1 MSFKNYFPPPGLTR
15 NFNQQVTHPGPTD
28 SALPSQKVAV
38 TENIDPEVLQPRDT
52 KNNSNKR
59 DESLAEKVSATISE
73 INGNT
78 NNKPISKNLESCL
91 GYMQGLFEKEMK
103 SHDTKIQAIL
113 EELAQPCDAS
123 HIDEASEGRYKVFT
137 NVVRDSKVE
146 KLDDS
151 NAWEN
156 IKKMI
161 VNETNKRYGI
171 KDKCQNFSNQL
182 LKVCHDGMRDHRD
195 INKDQIKNF
204 RNYLQAQQ
212 TYLQNC
218 LKEHITESSKIL
230 EDALTQYWDMKD
242 AKSIST
248 KYVQKITP
256 QITANQKEH
265 YNKIEETF
273 KIAEDKLA
281 CKEWLYKTF
290 QKMLPT
296 DDENAFENEIP
307 LFPMPEPDTVP
318 GTVPETVP
326 DTVPNTEPEPEPS
339 SISEPGSSSESK
351 FPSIA
356 SLADSLPSYPQRIKE
371 TLRKIMQFDQEII
384 FEKLGD
390 FSNVFTKQPPTGVP
404 KNRVMGRYDTS
415 PVETREHILK
425 VQAYLANN
433 SVHPCYWGYALF
445 SSTCPKGNEFF
456 APRPTD
462 WYYQVATLLEGF
474 DYFYARQ
481 YELSLIWHIK
491 PKPKDSVADLILYN
505 VQQIISAKF
514 NTKLYL
520 FKELKTV
527 IYMILS
533 ENFYKSLAEQ
543 VMNCTDRIDLY
554 LLCLTELFNDSELG
568 REPLTKEYIEYK
580 SYCNDFDDHE
590 FDYESEECEFDH
602 ESDEHQSDHESDE
615 DEFVY
620 DPNREVPGYL
630 WCDECGCSVC
640 KEEEARAKKSKKN
653 RDKKHKK
660 KLKQLKKMAD
670 GPSKTEYTI

>member
-1 MSFKNYFPPPGLTR
+1 
-15 NFNQQVTHPGPTD
+15 
-28 SALPSQKVAV
+28 
-38 TENIDPEVLQPRDT
+38 
-52 KNNSNKR
+52 
-59 DESLAEKVSATISE
+59 
-73 INGNT
+73 
-78 NNKPISKNLESCL
+78 
-91 GYMQGLFEKEMK
+91 MK

-462 WYYQVATLLEGF
+462 WYYQVATLLEG
-474 DYFYARQ
+474 
-481 YELSLIWHIK
+481 
-491 PKPKDSVADLILYN
+491 
-505 VQQIISAKF
+505 
-514 NTKLYL
+514 
-520 FKELKTV
+520 
-527 IYMILS
+527 